1 MVLVFVQIQRHFFA
15 ELTIHRLDDAR
26 VRLLGH
32 PTREA
37 QTAVGAHLHLKERK
51 KRKIDN
57 L

>member
-1 MVLVFVQIQRHFFA
+1 MVLVFVQIQRHFFV
-15 ELTIHRLDDAR
+15 ELAIHRLDDAR